1 MEQSN
6 EKLSLPQTDHFSEA
20 FSRFQASRLFDRLQK
35 KYQVRPFFERAKPLK
50 NIAEGSSYLLNVF
63 SASTAF
69 LLVFSFLKSLLPF
82 QALAVFFAVAFLI
95 CLEGL
100 KRFSIPVMFKTFF
113 QFKRLNFGAVSFS
126 VFLSVVSIG
135 SSYFGAKEAVR
146 LLTPEVS
153 LVSLEEVRKPFEERL
168 QQLQADKADAMKQT
182 WKGKQTVQAAKRLN
196 TIQDQEAGLQ
206 AALLQAVQQAETK
219 NAESLTKHTS
229 GKDLKAGHFA
239 AVTMLFE
246 LLLLLCLWY
255 CEFYDFRS
263 LAEFVRYEGK
273 SSPIGE
279 MGPIGLKL
287 AEKQPK
293 SESLSSAV
301 HAHTEEKRTVIQPF
315 SHNALRYSCEHC
327 KQNFERKTSWQKY
340 CSTECRMQAHAEKH
354 NGKVFD
360 PGKAKQRKN

>member
-82 QALAVFFAVAFLI
+82 QALAVFFAVCFLV

-135 SSYFGAKEAVR
+135 SSYFGAKEAVQ

-153 LVSLEEVRKPFEERL
+153 LVSLEEVRKPFEQRL

-196 TIQDQEAGLQ
+196 TIQDQEAQLQ

-273 SSPIGE
+273 T
-279 MGPIGLKL
+279 

-315 SHNALRYSCEHC
+315 SLNAMRYSCEKC
-327 KQNFERKTSWQKY
+327 KKNFERKTSWQKY

>member
-1 MEQSN
+1 MQQSN
-6 EKLSLPQTDHFSEA
+6 ENLTLPQTDHFSEA
-20 FSRFQASRLFDRLQK
+20 FQRFQASRLFDRLQK

-50 NIAEGSSYLLNVF
+50 AIAEGSSYLLNVF
-63 SASTAF
+63 SAATAF

-82 QALAVFFAVAFLI
+82 QALAGFFAVAFLI

-100 KRFSIPVMFKTFF
+100 KRFSLPVVFKTFF
-113 QFKRLNFGAVSFS
+113 QFKRLNFGAVAFS

-135 SSYFGAKEAVR
+135 SSYFGAKEAVQ
-146 LLTPEVS
+146 LLTPEVK

-196 TIQDQEAGLQ
+196 TIQDQEAQLQ

-229 GKDLKAGHFA
+229 GKDLKAEHFA
-239 AVTMLFE
+239 AVTLLFE
-246 LLLLLCLWY
+246 MLLLLCLWY

-273 SSPIGE
+273 TG
-279 MGPIGLKL
+279 
-287 AEKQPK
+287 EKQAK
-293 SESLSSAV
+293 NGSLSSAE
-301 HAHTEEKRTVIQPF
+301 HTHTEEKRTVIQPF
-315 SHNALRYSCEHC
+315 SLNAMRYSCEHC
-327 KQNFERKTSWQKY
+327 NNGFERKTSWQKY
-340 CSTECRMQAHAEKH
+340 CSTECRLSAHAERH
-354 NGKVFD
+354 NGAMFE
-360 PGKAKQRKN
+360 PGRAKRKNMNENF